1 MKKILLFCSFAVILY
16 ACETKT
22 AQKTEELTT
31 QDKKEVSSPSSNTSQ
46 ENTQERIKGNWVGM
60 FGKNKINIVITDLLE
75 AGKVKG
81 YSVVSGNDRK
91 FEGTYQIN
99 GQLYSFDV
107 KEPGDD
113 KYDGHFEFSI
123 DLSGTESTLSGK
135 WTPYDTKMAGKTY
148 TLEKKIFSYNPE
160 VGYYPNTSNQLLTQ
174 ADIENYIKSDLR
186 IMRNEIYARH
196 GYSFKMVD
204 MRTHFD
210 NQPWYI
216 PMTTDIRNKLS
227 EIEVKNVELIKR
239 YEQYAA
245 EYYDEFG
252 R

>member
-1 MKKILLFCSFAVILY
+1 MKKILFYSFAVLLY
-16 ACETKT
+16 ACEAKT
-22 AQKTEELTT
+22 TQQASQTTETVAQAQEQQETLTPQNSTEE
-31 QDKKEVSSPSSNTSQ
+31 Q
-46 ENTQERIKGNWVGM
+46 IKGYWVGM
-60 FGKNKINIVITDLLE
+60 FGKNKINIAITDLLE
-75 AGKVKG
+75 DGKVKG

-91 FEGTYQIN
+91 FEGTYQVN
-99 GQLYSFDV
+99 GQLYSFAV

-113 KYDGHFEFSI
+113 KYDGQFEFSI
-123 DLSGTESTLSGK
+123 NLADVEPKISGK
-135 WTPYDTKMAGKTY
+135 WTPYNTKMAGKTY
-148 TLEKKIFSYNPE
+148 TLDKKIFAYNPQ
-160 VGYYPNTSNQLLTQ
+160 VGDYPNTSTQLLSQ
-174 ADIENYIKSDLR
+174 EDIENYIKSDLR

-210 NQPWYI
+210 NQSWYI